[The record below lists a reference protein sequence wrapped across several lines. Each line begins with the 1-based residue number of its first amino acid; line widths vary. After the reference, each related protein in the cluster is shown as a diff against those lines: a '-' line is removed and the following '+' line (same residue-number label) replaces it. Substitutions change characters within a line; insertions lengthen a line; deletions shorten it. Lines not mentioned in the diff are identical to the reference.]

1 MCDWEDIQHPLGSI
15 WSWGRDGIS
24 QWGCDKDKILGC
36 GLSCVFLC
44 LGASGLCTCTSV
56 CVCVCTRVCMHL
68 PLGHE
73 FPHLLGESS
82 GQLRAGLFLFVV

>member
-1 MCDWEDIQHPLGSI
+1 MGSHSGIVVRTRSLGVVCHVCFCVWVPLGSA
-15 WSWGRDGIS
+15 RALA
-24 QWGCDKDKILGC
+24 C
-36 GLSCVFLC
+36 
-44 LGASGLCTCTSV
+44 V
-56 CVCVCTRVCMHL
+56 CVCVCVCVCACVCARVCARVRARAHL

>member
-1 MCDWEDIQHPLGSI
+1 MGSHSGIVVRTRSLGVVCRVCFCVWVPLGSA
-15 WSWGRDGIS
+15 RALA
-24 QWGCDKDKILGC
+24 C
-36 GLSCVFLC
+36 
-44 LGASGLCTCTSV
+44 V
-56 CVCVCTRVCMHL
+56 CVCVCACVRACARAHMHL